1 MVLVMDA
8 VNSPPPNWLTSLRR
22 VGGAVTD
29 ALFPPQ
35 CLSCQ
40 GPAGSAGALCAACW
54 DATSF
59 IDAQACRRCGLPM
72 ETDFV
77 AELVC
82 AGCMARPPAFARAVA
97 VYRYDTARDLVLR
110 FKHADRTDYAPAF
123 ATWMRRA
130 GAELIA
136 ASDIVVPV
144 PLHRWRLLKRRY
156 NQAAVLANAI
166 AVQSGLEALPDALTR
181 IRRTPSQGAMISARA
196 RRRNVLGAFKV
207 RDTVKPRLKGKRILL
222 IDDVMTTGAT
232 LEACARTL
240 KRAGAAEISALTLA
254 RVVRAAE
261 AEI

>member
-1 MVLVMDA
+1 M
-8 VNSPPPNWLTSLRR
+8 NSRPPPWLTSLRR
-22 VGGAVTD
+22 LGGRVTD

-35 CLSCQ
+35 CMLCL
-40 GPAGSAGALCAACW
+40 GPSGSAGALCSACW

-59 IDAQACRRCGLPM
+59 IDSQACRSCGLPM

-77 AELVC
+77 ATELVC
-82 AGCMARPPAFARAVA
+82 AACIARQPAYTRAVA
-97 VYRYDTARDLVLR
+97 VFRYDTARDLVLR

-130 GAELIA
+130 GSELLAGTDVIM
-136 ASDIVVPV
+136 PV

-156 NQAAVLANAI
+156 NQAAVLANALSRQTGI
-166 AVQSGLEALPDALTR
+166 PVLANAITR
-181 IRRTPSQGAMISARA
+181 TRATPSQGAMISARA
-196 RRRNVLGAFKV
+196 RRRNVLGAFTV
-207 RDTVKPRLKGKRILL
+207 RNGLKPRVRGLRVLL

-240 KRAGAAEISALTLA
+240 KRAGAKEVCALTLA